1 MIQLG
6 LSIVPLLPYVFD
18 EPLDHAVDWS
28 FRKTLRTYF
37 GEDAARALP
46 DSEHHDTP
54 SLSQF
59 LDKQNP
65 DAVPVSSAAQPMT
78 WDEYREERRRA
89 KEERMKER
97 EETGSQGLWG
107 MVMGVVGGGEKKK
120 DD

>member
-1 MIQLG
+1 M
-6 LSIVPLLPYVFD
+6 
-18 EPLDHAVDWS
+18 
-28 FRKTLRTYF
+28 
-37 GEDAARALP
+37 
-46 DSEHHDTP
+46 
-54 SLSQF
+54 
-59 LDKQNP
+59 
-65 DAVPVSSAAQPMT
+65 PVSSAAQPMT